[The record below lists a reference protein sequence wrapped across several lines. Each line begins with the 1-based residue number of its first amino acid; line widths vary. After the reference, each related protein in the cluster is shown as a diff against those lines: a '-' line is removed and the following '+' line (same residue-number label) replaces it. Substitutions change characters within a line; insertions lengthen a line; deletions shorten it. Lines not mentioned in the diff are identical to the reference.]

1 MTRRL
6 YRSITLRALS
16 TLLIGALIIAFPLNA
31 TKYLVMSIGLLFL
44 VPGVVSMLTYF
55 IHRHKD
61 KVAAKKE
68 AEEKEDEEEEKDEE
82 SDKKEDKKEDK
93 KNQTPYFPTIG
104 LGSSLF
110 GLLLLAFPSSFKDI
124 LVYLLGVFAVVAAL
138 VQAVN
143 TYKLGKV
150 YKTSPAMYV
159 ISALI
164 GLAGVVVIYLNHY
177 VLTTEGIAEQKPELM
192 TVPALIAGIALVVYG
207 LSETAYALYF
217 RKPATI
223 EKEESDKE
231 GIEEEEKEDN
241 EAE

>member
-55 IHRHKD
+55 IHKHKD

-68 AEEKEDEEEEKDEE
+68 TQEKEDDEEEEKKDEE
-82 SDKKEDKKEDK
+82 GDKKEDKKK
-93 KNQTPYFPTIG
+93 QTPYFPTIG

-124 LVYLLGVFAVVAAL
+124 LVYLLGAFAVVAAL

-177 VLTTEGIAEQKPELM
+177 VLTTEGIAEQKPEQM

-217 RKPATI
+217 RKPTTI
-223 EKEESDKE
+223 EKDDSDKEEVEEDEEKEES
-231 GIEEEEKEDN
+231 

>member
-61 KVAAKKE
+61 KVAVKKE

-82 SDKKEDKKEDK
+82 SDKKEDK

-231 GIEEEEKEDN
+231 EEDKEEEKEEN

>member
-68 AEEKEDEEEEKDEE
+68 AQEKEDEEEEEKDEE
-82 SDKKEDKKEDK
+82 DDKKK
-93 KNQTPYFPTIG
+93 QTPYFPTIG

-110 GLLLLAFPSSFKDI
+110 GLLLLAFPSSFEDI
-124 LVYLLGVFAVVAAL
+124 LVYLLGAFAVVAAL

-192 TVPALIAGIALVVYG
+192 TVPAFIAGIALVVYG

-217 RKPATI
+217 RKPTTI
-223 EKEESDKE
+223 EKEDSDKE
-231 GIEEEEKEDN
+231 EVEEKEEKEES
-241 EAE
+241 EAK